1 MFANIDYAFRVLRG
15 KFDIMGASVA
25 HLGFAMLILGAVFS
39 TWQSYFISRNVRGN
53 ISDFSQDFKNSED
66 LMIFMGDTLPMG
78 DYFIHYKEKSKRGE
92 RVFCTVEYFD
102 KKPKVYS
109 EGDYVQVFGQPF
121 RAIVKHEASES
132 FLKDATEDSLWTQV
146 TPAEVDAHDTEH
158 LDEWIPGLPGDRL
171 FVLEPSVLMSPKGNS
186 REPSIA
192 HFLNKD
198 IYTFI
203 KHTEVDEKKT
213 DEEGY
218 LEPKS
223 AFVGLG
229 TEIRLTEIISM
240 RLDSIVPID
249 SIPENLPEGI
259 QGKRVFGAITDGHDT
274 ENIVLPVIWLK
285 DSVPFTYPVESQTF
299 RMLFA
304 LSEKPEGLELTVQ
317 KHKSSERDLLIMTA
331 EVFPQINV
339 LWIGCLV
346 MVIGTVM
353 AIRHR
358 YKLSKIIDRK

>member
-1 MFANIDYAFRVLRG
+1 
-15 KFDIMGASVA
+15 
-25 HLGFAMLILGAVFS
+25 
-39 TWQSYFISRNVRGN
+39 
-53 ISDFSQDFKNSED
+53 
-66 LMIFMGDTLPMG
+66 
-78 DYFIHYKEKSKRGE
+78 
-92 RVFCTVEYFD
+92 
-102 KKPKVYS
+102 
-109 EGDYVQVFGQPF
+109 
-121 RAIVKHEASES
+121 
-132 FLKDATEDSLWTQV
+132 
-146 TPAEVDAHDTEH
+146 
-158 LDEWIPGLPGDRL
+158 
-171 FVLEPSVLMSPKGNS
+171 
-186 REPSIA
+186 
-192 HFLNKD
+192 LNKD